1 MPSKLDKAV
10 AHSIRDLV
18 TRMNRR
24 LRKQISNAEQ
34 LSVTEQNVISL
45 LTGSEQLLPSE
56 LSAQLSISS
65 QFMSQVLKRLD
76 GLEYIIRKPSLDDK
90 RKSFVLLSEKGR
102 NKIHDSRQEREE
114 WLANSVAKHFMNE
127 DKAIIQKAIDLLLT
141 LPDL

>member
-76 GLEYIIRKPSLDDK
+76 GLEYIIRKPSFDDK